1 MKLTLSAQAQKRPRN
16 LDELFAADDAEGG
29 LHLFADVKVNPLKHI
44 KSPQVAKSAQ
54 QVLDF
59 VARHKHLPESQAACK
74 DFADKLAA
82 VAWASM
88 QQNYPREAQEIRAQ
102 VQGMLASQEPEI
114 EAVTPSSTSSRDA
127 AVSNVPETGDTA
139 DTKTKAKLTA
149 QSTTAQAQP
158 HSSQRPTPQQPAPQL
173 QSHSQSQSSAAT
185 ATAKATA
192 TAQKSA
198 ATITSA
204 ASQATPATAQQIP
217 PKIYQSIDDIFAEG
231 DALGLFADIETAV
244 QIQPQFKL
252 QPDSANAYKPRQ
264 KAVDTAQAGLC
275 TDYDTYEPL
284 MSRCVELLRS
294 GDLATTPVTEY
305 KEQKL
310 RPGQFYLL
318 KGLVALIARSDVDYT
333 EKIRN
338 QNNKPSY
345 RVKVVYNNSTQYTPW
360 NYSFLESLIKDSDG
374 AAFYATTDK
383 GTSFLLACAQKL
395 GAAQEVEE
403 QQRQEQEAL
412 KQGKAKGYLYILQ
425 SLSTNPVLTQFQ
437 QHSEL
442 VKIGFCTTT
451 VAERIKNAE
460 HSSTY
465 LYAPVR
471 VVREYQC
478 TDFDP
483 YKFERLVHALLW
495 EHRFNVTLTDKTT
508 GKQYKPQEWFTVSP
522 QTACEIA
529 EHILDGTIMQYRVDS
544 IQGKLVKISS

>member
-1 MKLTLSAQAQKRPRN
+1 MKLPLSSQAQTRPRN
-16 LDELFAADDAEGG
+16 LDELFAADDSAGG

-44 KSPQVAKSAQ
+44 KASQVAESAQ

-82 VAWASM
+82 VAWASL
-88 QQNYPREAQEIRAQ
+88 QQHYPQEAQEIRVQ
-102 VQGMLASQEPEI
+102 VQSMLAPQEPEQD
-114 EAVTPSSTSSRDA
+114 AVTPSSTSFVDS
-127 AVSNVPETGDTA
+127 AVSMTPDAVDKA
-139 DTKTKAKLTA
+139 DTNAKAKLTA
-149 QSTTAQAQP
+149 QSTTVQAQP
-158 HSSQRPTPQQPAPQL
+158 HSSHSQTQL
-173 QSHSQSQSSAAT
+173 QAAQPSQAT
-185 ATAKATA
+185 ATASANAQA

-198 ATITSA
+198 STNDAPKATT
-204 ASQATPATAQQIP
+204 ATAQQKQ
-217 PKIYQSIDDIFAEG
+217 PKVYQSIDDIFAEG
-231 DALGLFADIETAV
+231 DALGLFTDIEAAV

-252 QPDSANAYKPRQ
+252 QPESATGYKPRQ

-275 TDYDTYEPL
+275 LDYDTYEPL
-284 MSRCVELLRS
+284 MSHCVELLRS
-294 GDLATTPVTEY
+294 GDLATNPVTEY
-305 KEQKL
+305 REQKL

-318 KGLVALIARSDVDYT
+318 KGLVALIARSDVDYK

-338 QNNKPSY
+338 KNNKPSY

-360 NYSFLESLIKDSDG
+360 NYSFLESLIKDSEG
-374 AAFYATTDK
+374 AFFYATTDK

-403 QQRQEQEAL
+403 QQRQEQMAL
-412 KQGKAKGYLYILQ
+412 EQGKAKGYLYILQ

-442 VKIGFCTTT
+442 VKIGFCTTM

-471 VVREYQC
+471 VVREYPC

-495 EHRFNVTLTDKTT
+495 EHRFNVTLTDKNT

-544 IQGKLVKISS
+544 VQGKLVKISSL

>member
-16 LDELFAADDAEGG
+16 LDELFAADDAAGG

-44 KSPQVAKSAQ
+44 KSPQVAESAQ

-82 VAWASM
+82 VAWASL
-88 QQNYPREAQEIRAQ
+88 QQNYPLEAQEIRAQ
-102 VQGMLASQEPEI
+102 VQGMLASKESKK
-114 EAVTPSSTSSRDA
+114 EAVTPSSKSSLDA
-127 AVSNVPETGDTA
+127 AVSKAPDTGDSA

-149 QSTTAQAQP
+149 HSTTAQAQP
-158 HSSQRPTPQQPAPQL
+158 HSSKSQTPQQPAPQS
-173 QSHSQSQSSAAT
+173 QSQSQSSAT
-185 ATAKATA
+185 ATA

-198 ATITSA
+198 ATTTA
-204 ASQATPATAQQIP
+204 ASQATPATTQPTP

-231 DALGLFADIETAV
+231 DALGLFADIEAAV
-244 QIQPQFKL
+244 QIQPEFKL
-252 QPDSANAYKPRQ
+252 QPESANAYKPRQ
-264 KAVDTAQAGLC
+264 KAVDSAQAGFCL
-275 TDYDTYEPL
+275 DYDTYEPL
-284 MSRCVELLRS
+284 MSRSVELLRS

-305 KEQKL
+305 REQKL

-360 NYSFLESLIKDSDG
+360 NYSFLESLIKDSEG

-395 GAAQEVEE
+395 SAAQEIEE
-403 QQRQEQEAL
+403 QQRQEQAAL
-412 KQGKAKGYLYILQ
+412 EQGKAKGYLYILQ

-471 VVREYQC
+471 VVREYPC